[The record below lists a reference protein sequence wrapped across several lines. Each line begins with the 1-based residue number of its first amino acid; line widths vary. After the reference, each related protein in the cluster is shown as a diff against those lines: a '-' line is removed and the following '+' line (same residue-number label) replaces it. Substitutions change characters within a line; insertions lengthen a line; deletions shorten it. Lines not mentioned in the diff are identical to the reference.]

1 MATIVNARD
10 VLLQGTSPRIATA
23 PVKIDQVEGL
33 PAALKR
39 LVITTTA
46 TTFAG
51 SGASVAPS
59 TITLT
64 ANRHG
69 GLSGPVVWSLLSGTA
84 TVTPSG
90 DTLNI
95 IGSTVTT
102 QTIVL
107 RARVTED
114 SVNYDD
120 QITITK
126 LGATSLADQ
135 INLATQVSNKLANS
149 NVDGLG
155 ALALINSANIS
166 TQTFGTLAID
176 RLGVGILAAGI
187 IYAGNI
193 NVSQLIGEVI
203 IGKSVAGGNYL
214 LLGTN
219 SSATAPVRFFLNTDG
234 VPANGATGLIR
245 GSFTANS
252 LNAENNL
259 IVDNSGAR
267 LQAGASGVSSITAP
281 RSGGGTNSVTVS
293 QSGGVVISGGTT
305 ITGNDID
312 VVGGNINL
320 TGSFGGTLG
329 SRIILKNVLYNVE
342 VNGTP
347 GTTVKFT

>member
-1 MATIVNARD
+1 MAIIVNARD
-10 VLLQGTSPRIATA
+10 VLLQSTSPRIATTT
-23 PVKIDQVEGL
+23 VTIDQVAGL

-39 LVITTTA
+39 ITINATA

-51 SGASVAPS
+51 VSGTPTPS

-64 ANRHG
+64 IVRHA
-69 GLSGPVVWSLLSGTA
+69 GLTQPAVWSVISGSA
-84 TVTPSG
+84 TVSPTG
-90 DTLNI
+90 DTLVI
-95 IGSTVTT
+95 TGSTMTG
-102 QTIVL
+102 QTLVI
-107 RARVTED
+107 RGRVTED
-114 SVNYDD
+114 FINYDA

-126 LGATSLADQ
+126 LGATSLSDQ

-155 ALALINSANIS
+155 ALALINSANIN
-166 TQTFGTLAID
+166 TQTFGDLAVN
-176 RLGVGILAAGI
+176 RLGVGTLAAGV

-193 NVSQLIGEVI
+193 NVTQLIGDII

-219 SSATAPVRFFLNTDG
+219 SSTTAPVRFFLNTDG
-234 VPANGATGLIR
+234 VPANGATGLVR
-245 GSFTANS
+245 GSFTVNS

-267 LQAGASGVSSITAP
+267 FQAGASGTSSLTSP

-293 QSGGVVISGGTT
+293 QSVGVVISGGTT

-312 VVGGNINL
+312 IVGGNINF
-320 TGSFGGTLG
+320 TGYFGGTLG

-347 GTTVKFT
+347 GTRVKFV

>member
-10 VLLQGTSPRIATA
+10 VLLQATSPRIAI
-23 PVKIDQVEGL
+23 PPIKIDQVEGL

-39 LVITTTA
+39 LTITSSA
-46 TTFAG
+46 STFAG
-51 SGASVAPS
+51 TGAGVSPA

-64 ANRHG
+64 ANRFG
-69 GLSGPVVWSLLSGTA
+69 GLTNPVVWSLISGGA
-84 TVTPSG
+84 TVVPSG
-90 DTLNI
+90 DSLVIT
-95 IGSTVTT
+95 GSTVTT
-102 QTIVL
+102 QTLVL

-114 SVNYDD
+114 FTNYDA

-126 LGATSLADQ
+126 LGATSLSDQ

-155 ALALINSANIS
+155 ALALINSANIN
-166 TQTFGTLAID
+166 TQTFGSLAID
-176 RLGVGILAAGI
+176 RLGVGTLAAGV

-219 SSATAPVRFFLNTDG
+219 SSTTAPVRFFLNTDG
-234 VPANGATGLIR
+234 VPANGATGLVR
-245 GSFTANS
+245 GSFTVNS

-267 LQAGASGVSSITAP
+267 FQAGASGTSSLTSP

-305 ITGNDID
+305 ITGNDVDI
-312 VVGGNINL
+312 VGGNINF

-347 GTTVKFT
+347 GTTVKFV